1 MAYLFLILVYL
12 GNGVTILEMD
22 MGFWDIDKCDEFVS
36 KLNGEAYCVP
46 KYIELGK
53 VKVYD

>member
-22 MGFWDIDKCDEFVS
+22 MGFWNIDKCEEFVR
-36 KLNGEAYCVP
+36 KLNGEAHCVP

>member
-12 GNGVTILEMD
+12 GNGVTILELD
-22 MGFWDIDKCDEFVS
+22 MGFWDIDRCNEYVK
-36 KLNGEAYCVP
+36 KINGEAYCVP
-46 KYIELGK
+46 KYIEIGK

>member
-22 MGFWDIDKCDEFVS
+22 MGFWNIDKCDEFVS
-36 KLNGEAYCVP
+36 KLNSEAYCVP